1 MPMEIQ
7 DLVWYRHK
15 NVEGFNQLI
24 RSQLPSLI
32 DDSNTDEN
40 K

>member
-1 MPMEIQ
+1 MEIQ
-7 DLVWYRHK
+7 DLVWYMHI

-24 RSQLPSLI
+24 RSQLPSFI

-40 K
+40 KQ